1 MASAPSCYK
10 HPIEGQDSLVLRS
23 PVLFPVRLRQKV
35 ARAERLGLG
44 VLAGATWGEGAKS
57 AEGRRQ
63 RISATIKIEAEGAM
77 AYLYLA
83 IAIVSEVVG
92 TAALKASEEFTRLV
106 PSVIVIVG
114 YASAFYFLT
123 LTLRTIP
130 VGIAY
135 AVWAGVGIV
144 LICVVSWILYKQ
156 TLDMPA
162 IIGVAL
168 IAAGVVLINGFSGSI
183 NH

>member
-1 MASAPSCYK
+1 MS
-10 HPIEGQDSLVLRS
+10 
-23 PVLFPVRLRQKV
+23 
-35 ARAERLGLG
+35 
-44 VLAGATWGEGAKS
+44 
-57 AEGRRQ
+57 
-63 RISATIKIEAEGAM
+63 
-77 AYLYLA
+77 YLYLA
-83 IAIVSEVVG
+83 IAIVSEVIG

-106 PSVIVIVG
+106 PSLIVLVG

-135 AVWAGVGIV
+135 ALWAGVGIV

-156 TLDMPA
+156 TLDWPA
-162 IIGVAL
+162 MTGIAL
-168 IAAGVVLINGFSGSI
+168 IAVGVILINGFSGSI

>member
-1 MASAPSCYK
+1 
-10 HPIEGQDSLVLRS
+10 
-23 PVLFPVRLRQKV
+23 
-35 ARAERLGLG
+35 
-44 VLAGATWGEGAKS
+44 
-57 AEGRRQ
+57 
-63 RISATIKIEAEGAM
+63 M

-106 PSVIVIVG
+106 PSLIVIVG

-130 VGIAY
+130 VGLAY
-135 AVWAGVGIV
+135 AIWAGVGIV
-144 LICVVSWILYKQ
+144 LICIVSWILYKQ
-156 TLDMPA
+156 TLDAPA

-168 IAAGVVLINGFSGSI
+168 IAAGVILINGFSGSI
-183 NH
+183 HH